1 MDFDKINTPTNT
13 VTRDVS
19 VLSADT
25 GNIYETVR
33 VIAKRASQVSAE
45 MKHELDKKLEEV
57 ATYSADN
64 LEEVHENAEQIAISR
79 MYEKLPKPT
88 LTATQE
94 YLDGDLR
101 YYMPGEEVKISGVPA
116 DKQEEVKAQLE
127 AEKNE
132 PKKKESKKKE
142 K

>member
-1 MDFDKINTPTNT
+1 MEFEKINTPTNT

-33 VIAKRASQVSAE
+33 VIAKRANQLAME
-45 MKHELDKKLEEV
+45 TKHELDKKLEEV
-57 ATYSADN
+57 ATYSEEN
-64 LEEVHENAEQIAISR
+64 LEEVHENEEQIEISR
-79 MYEKLPKPT
+79 MYEKMPKPT
-88 LTATQE
+88 LIATQE

-101 YYMPGEEVKISGVPA
+101 YYMPGEDARISGVPM
-116 DKQEEVKAQLE
+116 DMQEEVKAQLE

-132 PKKKESKKKE
+132 SKKKESKKKE